1 VKHPNDDATD
11 GILLAQPDPKKQG
24 EILELCRTSVSALHD
39 LHFLMK
45 QTTGD
50 TTKMSEYVR
59 MSGEHI
65 QKMTDIYAI
74 SDD

>member
-1 VKHPNDDATD
+1 MQPTKSSSP
-11 GILLAQPDPKKQG
+11 IPDPKKQG
-24 EILELCRTSVSALHD
+24 EILDLCRTSVAALHD

-50 TTKMSEYVR
+50 AAKMSEYVR

-65 QKMTDIYAI
+65 QKMTGDI
-74 SDD
+74 